1 MNKIINSTTFQ
12 ATAAVAGAFGHL
24 LANSDRMSKKKI
36 AMGVGM
42 AGATFATAK
51 AIPIVG

>member
-1 MNKIINSTTFQ
+1 
-12 ATAAVAGAFGHL
+12 
-24 LANSDRMSKKKI
+24 MSKKKI